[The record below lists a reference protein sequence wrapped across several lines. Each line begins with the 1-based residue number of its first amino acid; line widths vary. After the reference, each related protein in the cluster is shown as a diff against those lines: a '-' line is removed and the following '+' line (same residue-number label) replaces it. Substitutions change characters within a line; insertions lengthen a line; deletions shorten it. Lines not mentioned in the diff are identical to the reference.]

1 MMVACGFREAIT
13 EYICF
18 FNDTLFS
25 VTYFGAAHRKA
36 GNEHEKN
43 NELIRTETNS
53 DSMSSYGVRTS
64 SLLIFFIPG
73 RKERKAQ
80 PQFRTRITRISR
92 IISYPKNQSIV
103 HIRMNHRAHREHR
116 DFLNPSL
123 CPLCTLWF

>member
-1 MMVACGFREAIT
+1 MIVACGFREAIT

-53 DSMSSYGVRTS
+53 DSMSSYGVRKKFVVN
-64 SLLIFFIPG
+64 FFHT
-73 RKERKAQ
+73 RAQ
-80 PQFRTRITRISR
+80 RA
-92 IISYPKNQSIV
+92 QSTAAV
-103 HIRMNHRAHREHR
+103 
-116 DFLNPSL
+116 
-123 CPLCTLWF
+123 